1 MAGTLFVVATPIGHL
16 GDITLRAIDTLR
28 QSARIVAED
37 TRRTRALLTH
47 LGISGKPI
55 ERLDA
60 HAKPADIAR
69 ILGRLAQGE
78 PIALVTDAGT
88 PLVSDPGAALVQA
101 AAGAGFVVVPI
112 PGASAVMAAVSASGL
127 VSGGFRF
134 LGFVPRRGPERRET
148 IETIRQTPEPVVL
161 FEAPQRTAE
170 LLEDLAKAMPSRHA
184 AVARELTKVHEE
196 ILRGNLQELAKSTQ
210 GREWAGEVTL
220 VLGEG
225 LESAGETR
233 MSDEEIDRRIDEE
246 IGQGRRARDIAEGI
260 ALESG
265 RPRRE
270 IYDRVV
276 ARRG

>member
-1 MAGTLFVVATPIGHL
+1 MPGSLFVVATPIGHL

-28 QSARIVAED
+28 SAARIVAED

-47 LGISGKPI
+47 LGITGKPV

-60 HAKPADIAR
+60 HAQPADIAR
-69 ILGRLAQGE
+69 ILERLAQGE
-78 PIALVTDAGT
+78 SVALVTDAGT
-88 PLVSDPGAALVQA
+88 PLVSDPGAALVRA
-101 AAGAGFVVVPI
+101 AADAGVVVVPI
-112 PGASAVMAAVSASGL
+112 PGPSAVMAAVSASGL

-134 LGFVPRRGPERRET
+134 LGFIPRRGPERRQT
-148 IETIRQTPEPVVL
+148 IDTIRQTPEPVVL

-170 LLEDLAKAMPSRHA
+170 LLADLARAMPSRNA
-184 AVARELTKVHEE
+184 AVARELTKMHEE
-196 ILRGNLQELAKSTQ
+196 ILRGSLEGLARATQ
-210 GREWAGEVTL
+210 GKEWAGEVTL
-220 VLGEG
+220 VLGPNEAP
-225 LESAGETR
+225 AGEIR

-246 IGQGRRARDIAEGI
+246 IGRGRRARDIAEGI

-276 ARRG
+276 ARRA